1 MTTLFLDSGDR
12 ADRSVADDI
21 VFDAVTV
28 RRGGVEVLR
37 DVSFSLPGGA
47 VVAVLGRSGAG
58 KTTLL
63 KALLGI
69 LPLASGRV
77 VTRQGCLDIPAA
89 LAAHRRETAAVFQD
103 HALID
108 RLSAI
113 DNVLLGLAD
122 RRWPF
127 DPRPWPVSMRHAAAC
142 ALHDVEMLGF
152 AHRPVARLSGG
163 QRQRVG
169 IARALVRE
177 PRLLVADEPFS
188 ALDPILT
195 RTLCALIRHSVARL
209 GATAVLV
216 LHQIEVA
223 LDVADWIVGLSDGE
237 VSFSGPPAEF
247 LRGSL
252 QATFPALPSVP
263 HLAFNPG
270 IQGA

>member
-1 MTTLFLDSGDR
+1 MLFLDSVSPPAR
-12 ADRSVADDI
+12 PVADGI

-37 DVSFSLPGGA
+37 DVSLALPSRA
-47 VVAVLGRSGAG
+47 IVAVLGRSGAG

-63 KALLGI
+63 KALLGL

-77 VTRQGCLDIPAA
+77 VTPQGCLADPAVMA
-89 LAAHRRETAAVFQD
+89 THRRATAAVFQE

-122 RRWPF
+122 RRRPF
-127 DPRPWPVSMRHAAAC
+127 DPRPWPVAIRQAAAL
-142 ALHDVEMLGF
+142 ALRDVEMLGF
-152 AHRPVARLSGG
+152 ADRPVVQLSGG

-177 PRLLVADEPFS
+177 PKLLVADEPFS

-195 RTLCALIRHSVARL
+195 RTLCTLIRERLALL
-209 GATAVLV
+209 GATALLV

-237 VSFSGPPAEF
+237 VSFSGPPADF
-247 LRGSL
+247 LTSSL
-252 QATFPALPSVP
+252 SATFPTLQPMP
-263 HLAFNPG
+263 RLAHD
-270 IQGA
+270 

>member
-1 MTTLFLDSGDR
+1 
-12 ADRSVADDI
+12 
-21 VFDAVTV
+21 
-28 RRGGVEVLR
+28 
-37 DVSFSLPGGA
+37 
-47 VVAVLGRSGAG
+47 VAVLGRSGAG

-63 KALLGI
+63 KALLGL
-69 LPLASGRV
+69 LPLASGRL
-77 VTRQGCLDIPAA
+77 VTPQGCLDDPAVM
-89 LAAHRRETAAVFQD
+89 AAHRGDTAAIFQD

-122 RRWPF
+122 RRRPF
-127 DPRPWPVSMRHAAAC
+127 DPRPWPVAMRHAAAL
-142 ALHDVEMLGF
+142 ALRDVEMLGF

-177 PRLLVADEPFS
+177 PKLLVADEPFS

-195 RTLCALIRHSVARL
+195 RTLCALIRDRVARL
-209 GATAVLV
+209 GATALLV

-237 VSFSGPPAEF
+237 VSFSGSPADF
-247 LRGSL
+247 LAGSL
-252 QATFPALPSVP
+252 SATFPALPP
-263 HLAFNPG
+263 MPRLAFD
-270 IQGA
+270 